1 MPNVIVDLPG
11 SLKSALDQ
19 EVARIKR
26 STPSVVTQALSAI
39 PRDAG
44 SYPIPSVDRWYVQHG
59 GRAGSTKV
67 RAESPESSTGRWTAA
82 VNSSVETLQY
92 VRGSSQESSGD
103 NQYQRPC
110 VEARRS
116 RSDH

>member
-11 SLKSALDQ
+11 SLKIALDQ

-26 STPSVVTQALSAI
+26 STSSVVTQALSAI

-59 GRAGSTKV
+59 GRAGSAKVGPKV
-67 RAESPESSTGRWTAA
+67 RNRVRPGGR
-82 VNSSVETLQY
+82 
-92 VRGSSQESSGD
+92 
-103 NQYQRPC
+103 P
-110 VEARRS
+110 RR
-116 RSDH
+116 R